1 LISATCYFTS
11 SRFDEAIIAEWAAC
25 IYPKFAVKLQ
35 LPCQPHIEHWR
46 ANWQPC
52 IRQVNTV
59 HSELDILRDIT
70 KRFDDA
76 GFDYMLT
83 GSFALNYYSEPR
95 MTRDIDIVVA
105 LDPKDADSV
114 FALFEND
121 YYVPRNAV
129 MRALANQTLF
139 NVIHSE
145 SIFKVDCIIRKNTE
159 YRRMEFE
166 RRQRVEVDGIHIWIV
181 SKEDLIISKLLWAQD
196 SHSDFQLRDVRNL
209 LKTGYDAGYLKKW
222 IRKLLLD
229 ELLRE
234 CLDE

>member
-1 LISATCYFTS
+1 M
-11 SRFDEAIIAEWAAC
+11 
-25 IYPKFAVKLQ
+25 
-35 LPCQPHIEHWR
+35 
-46 ANWQPC
+46 
-52 IRQVNTV
+52 

-70 KRFDDA
+70 KRFDRA
-76 GFDYMLT
+76 GFNYMLT
-83 GSFALNYYSEPR
+83 GSFALNYYAEPR

-114 FALFEND
+114 LALFEND

-129 MRALANQTLF
+129 RRALANQTLF

-145 SIFKVDCIIRKNTE
+145 SIIKVDCIIRKNTE
-159 YRRMEFE
+159 YRRLEFE
-166 RRQRVEVDGIHIWIV
+166 RRQRVEVDGVEIWIV

-209 LKTGYDAGYLKKW
+209 LKTGCDAAYLEKW
-222 IRKLLLD
+222 TRELLLD